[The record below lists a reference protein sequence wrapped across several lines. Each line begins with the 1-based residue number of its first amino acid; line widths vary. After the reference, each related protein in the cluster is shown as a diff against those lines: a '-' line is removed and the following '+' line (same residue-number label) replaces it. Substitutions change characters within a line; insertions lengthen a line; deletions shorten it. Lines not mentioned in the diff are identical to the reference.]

1 MSIRITQNSVNRSYL
16 SNLSNSQYSMNT
28 AMDKVQSGRA
38 FTKVSENVSAG
49 TKALNIRSKIYKNEQ
64 VRDNVAVAN
73 EQLTV
78 AEDSLVSI
86 NEIVGNIRAEVL
98 KVLNGTNTKVGEEIY
113 TTVLQNSK
121 DSILKLANCKY
132 NDKYI
137 MGGTNI
143 KTQPYTVDA
152 NGKFQFNG
160 VNVEDIELKNGKFES
175 NGTSVPYS
183 SDTYIDIGL
192 DICVVNGVV
201 DPRTAYK
208 VSVSGLDSLG
218 YGKSDITYK
227 DMSDN
232 EKTYEVSN
240 NVYDVIT
247 DMSKAIEDGDMDKLS
262 ALYDHLGNCANKLAT
277 NVSDIGMRC
286 SFLDAT
292 LSRLENESLSLSQ
305 MQKDTEGIDDATE
318 IMNYMNYKYAWNLTM
333 QFGSNVIP
341 QSLMDFIR

>member
-1 MSIRITQNSVNRSYL
+1 MSTRITQNSINRSYL
-16 SNLSNSQYSMNT
+16 SNLSNSQYSMNMS
-28 AMDKVQSGRA
+28 MDKVQSGRA

-49 TKALNIRSKIYKNEQ
+49 TKALNIRSKMYKNQQ
-64 VRDNVAVAN
+64 VRDNVEIAN

-86 NEIVGNIRAEVL
+86 NEIVSNIRSEVL
-98 KVLNGTNTKVGEEIY
+98 KVLNGTNNKVGKEVY

-121 DSILKLANCKY
+121 DSIMKLANCKY

-143 KTQPYTVDA
+143 KTQPYTVDE

-160 VNVEDIELKNGKFES
+160 VNVEDVELNNGKFEA
-175 NGTSVPYS
+175 NGESVPYS
-183 SDTYIDIGL
+183 SETYIDIGL
-192 DICVVNGVV
+192 DICVVQGTV

-208 VSVSGLDSLG
+208 VSVSGLNSLG

-227 DMSDN
+227 DMSGN

-240 NVYDVIT
+240 NIYDVIT
-247 DMSKAIEDGDMDKLS
+247 DMSKAIEDDDMDKLS
-262 ALYDHLGNCANKLAT
+262 ALYDHLGNCSNKIST
-277 NVSDIGMRC
+277 TVSDIGMRC
-286 SFLDAT
+286 NFLDTT
-292 LSRLENESLSLSQ
+292 LVRLENENLSLSQ

-318 IMNYMNYKYAWNLTM
+318 IMNYMNYEYAWNLTM
-333 QFGSNVIP
+333 QFGSKVIP